1 MSVLA
6 DAETLRQIAIF
17 RNCDAIP
24 LQIMAFTAERQEFSI
39 GEDLMT
45 QGKKARAAFV
55 LLNGKVSL
63 RENDHDVGVAEPG
76 AFLGE
81 TAMIGSGQ
89 YSITA
94 TARDIVSTARISHEL
109 FLKVAKEYPDFG
121 RAVLHNLSE
130 KLYQSVR
137 ELDTIRVMLDKSR
150 KFSDL

>member
-24 LQIMAFTAERQEFSI
+24 LQILAFTAERQEFSI

>member
-1 MSVLA
+1 MSVLV
-6 DAETLRQIAIF
+6 DAETLKQIAIF
-17 RNCDAIP
+17 RNCDTVP

-39 GEDLMT
+39 GEDLIT

-55 LLNGKVSL
+55 VLNGRVSL
-63 RENDHDVGVAEPG
+63 RENEQDVGVAEPG

-81 TAMIGSGQ
+81 TAMIGAGQ

-109 FLKVAKEYPDFG
+109 FLRVAKEYPDFG
-121 RAVLHNLSE
+121 RAVLQNLSE
-130 KLYQSVR
+130 KLYTSVR
-137 ELDTIRVMLDKSR
+137 ELDTIRVMLDKAR

>member
-17 RNCDAIP
+17 RNCDAVP

-63 RENDHDVGVAEPG
+63 RENDQDVGVAEPG

-81 TAMIGSGQ
+81 TAMIGAGP

-121 RAVLHNLSE
+121 RAVLNNLSE

>member
-1 MSVLA
+1 MGVLA

-17 RNCDAIP
+17 RNCDAVP

-63 RENDHDVGVAEPG
+63 RENDHDIGVAEPG

-81 TAMIGSGQ
+81 TAMIGAGH

-121 RAVLHNLSE
+121 RAVLQNLSE

-137 ELDTIRVMLDKSR
+137 ELDTIRIMLDKSR

>member
-1 MSVLA
+1 M
-6 DAETLRQIAIF
+6 
-17 RNCDAIP
+17 
-24 LQIMAFTAERQEFSI
+24 
-39 GEDLMT
+39 
-45 QGKKARAAFV
+45 
-55 LLNGKVSL
+55 SL
-63 RENDHDVGVAEPG
+63 RENDQDVGVAEPG

-81 TAMIGSGQ
+81 TAMIGAGP

-121 RAVLHNLSE
+121 RAVLNNLSE
-130 KLYQSVR
+130 KLYHSVR